1 MEHIK
6 KLLQNKFFSELN
18 ERKKDVDGLQKLVS
32 SFLPATISKKIIVKN
47 LLQNQLIL
55 EVNNNTTAHVLKMYE
70 ADLLKQ
76 LVNESHIKK
85 IKVKV
90 AIPKHQRKKAVLKI
104 PASVNKKLISLSR
117 KMSDSPL
124 KKIAKDLFKTEYD

>member
-18 ERKKDVDGLQKLVS
+18 ERKKNVDGLQKLVS
-32 SFLPATISKKIIVKN
+32 SHLPATISKKIIVKN

-104 PASVNKKLISLSR
+104 PASVNEKLISLSR
-117 KMSDSPL
+117 KMSASPL
-124 KKIAKDLFKTEYD
+124 NKIAKDLFKTEHD